1 MSFSIS
7 LSLFY
12 ITSFVLMTDSVF
24 SSEKPHYMST
34 VAHSAMITCIFDWL
48 ENNDTLETEQP
59 GAPTA
64 AAQQL

>member
-1 MSFSIS
+1 MFDRGFSF
-7 LSLFY
+7 
-12 ITSFVLMTDSVF
+12 
-24 SSEKPHYMST
+24 EKLHYMST

-48 ENNDTLETEQP
+48 ENDDTLETEQP